1 MIKEGTK
8 VTWEWGSGTAE
19 GTVVE
24 TYTRKV
30 EKKIEGN
37 TVVRHGETGDKA
49 LLIEQKDGTQVLKK
63 ESEVQRADAS

>member
-19 GTVVE
+19 GTVIE

-30 EKKIEGN
+30 EKEIEIRKITN
-37 TVVRHGETGDKA
+37 Q
-49 LLIEQKDGTQVLKK
+49 LLIFL
-63 ESEVQRADAS
+63 SL